1 MKGMA
6 CVTGFVETFCFFVN
20 FLSRYENKVDFDP
33 NKIIKQ
39 MSSET
44 VQPNLTKYVFS
55 SDGPLS
61 KLYCT
66 AAVNKNRNFFI

>member
-33 NKIIKQ
+33 NKSSSTSSNDLKNNLIDLVEYFLKQ
-39 MSSET
+39 QHT
-44 VQPNLTKYVFS
+44 HK
-55 SDGPLS
+55 
-61 KLYCT
+61 
-66 AAVNKNRNFFI
+66 